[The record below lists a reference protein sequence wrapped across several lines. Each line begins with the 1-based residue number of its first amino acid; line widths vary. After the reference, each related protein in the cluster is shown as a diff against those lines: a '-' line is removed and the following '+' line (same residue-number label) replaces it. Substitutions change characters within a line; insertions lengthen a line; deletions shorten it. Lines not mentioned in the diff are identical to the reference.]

1 MESSRLLDVLSDVIV
16 ICDENAKIVEVSAS
30 VEDLFLYKKEEVIGK
45 DLNILIP
52 QRFHKS
58 HKKLFKGYTQNPVS
72 RRMGTGRKLYAV
84 DKKGNEFSIDISL
97 SSTREN
103 GQKRFIAIIRDISDL
118 IQIQNKLE
126 VLNTELQARN
136 QELDQFAHII
146 SHDLKSPIN
155 SILGLIE
162 LLQKNQFKPV
172 DIEGRNLINLIEK
185 TTRRMNELIN
195 AILSYS
201 RAGHSEIKLSKYHL
215 NDLIAEV
222 IESLHVKKNFE
233 IVNQCE
239 NLELHSNRTQM
250 FQVLSNLI
258 GNAIKY
264 HDKNKGRV
272 VLSSKSTIDEIE
284 ISVKDDGPGIDE
296 KYHKTI
302 FDIFSKAHS
311 TSRKDSSGIGLA
323 IVKKL
328 VKQNMGNIK
337 LNSSPG
343 EGSEFIF
350 TWKK

>member
-1 MESSRLLDVLSDVIV
+1 MESSRLLDVLSDVII

-30 VEDLFLYKKEEVIGK
+30 IEDLFLYEKEEVIGK

-72 RRMGTGRKLYAV
+72 RRMGTGRKLYAI
-84 DKKGNEFSIDISL
+84 DKRGDEFSIDISL
-97 SSTREN
+97 SSTIEK

-118 IQIQNKLE
+118 IQIQNKQE

-136 QELDQFAHII
+136 KELDQFAHII

-155 SILGLIE
+155 SIIGLIG
-162 LLQKNQFKPV
+162 LLKKDHFKTMKK
-172 DIEGRNLINLIEK
+172 EGSDLLNLIEK
-185 TTRRMNELIN
+185 SSWRMNDLIE

-222 IESLHVKKNFE
+222 IENLQVKKNIE
-233 IVNQCE
+233 IINQCE

-284 ISVKDDGPGIDE
+284 ISVKDDGPGINQ

-337 LNSSPG
+337 LNSATG